1 MIFSAV
7 SSKCLAKNVRGNIYY
22 VSFLRINTYNYSS
35 IFDLILRKKKERI
48 CDDNKI
54 INDNRGKEE
63 EYNECNIKERIL
75 KCEVPIYN
83 SNNKIKK
90 KENISYIKNDV
101 HKDKKC
107 SDGFELISDDNI
119 YNNKLYILRYI
130 KYLQIN
136 DDINKYRFI
145 SKHII
150 NNVYKFRYNEIL
162 FILKIFCKRKYKNL
176 LLLQCFSEYFYWLC
190 KLKKSNKTNISYYLY
205 FCSRFNYIPTIK
217 YVDEYLDTFLCYEK
231 WVPGMNFFSLN
242 MIEEETNDCAKD
254 IKYIINVLYFLNM
267 CNLKKKKELFD
278 TLLYM
283 CIYNINDLTVKN
295 TFLLLKILITN
306 IENDKYDISVFST
319 IHKNIERH
327 INSLED
333 LDFHNY
339 MNIIFYNNIN
349 PDATFFRFI
358 HNYID
363 KKDIR
368 ISSNSMLAILKIMK
382 KYNNKDHVMFKKMA
396 RIMIDNFFN
405 YTYDQI
411 LYVLKIFIQLN
422 YFSQDFFNYL
432 FKAFISS
439 GVNDLVWNKLPD
451 ENSKE
456 KKKIQ
461 GIIKNKYLLNDLYID
476 NNNNNNNN
484 SNYIVNRYEDVLKE
498 KKKKVKEDEKIN
510 YENLKTCNSYDKKV
524 FPFDET
530 YVGEN
535 KNNEIYVERDNL
547 LHNDK
552 TLQNNNHHYNNISH
566 FDNEKRDIPNNILC
580 NNILNKINNK
590 YDNFTNDPTKSFGNT
605 SLYINIVEEKK
616 DDKHKKI
623 NEISHLPLHLNI
635 IKSKMKIDSSNIIPN
650 NMPMED
656 NNIYRKVTYD
666 ILYIQMHIYLFIY
679 LGICGYRNIQA
690 LDMLSKKIQHYLY
703 IIYNKQHD
711 ISDDNIEKKKK
722 KNDGIKLISFS
733 YAINK
738 MKEDYNNNFYL
749 LSQEHKNILL
759 HDDMKSIQI
768 RNNLENRELLKDKQK
783 IGYKEN
789 YIHMCNDNIDSK
801 KKNKKKKEKYIS
813 NVYQDDQKNIFIN
826 QLKKS
831 CLHFVYNKNEKLD
844 LEKLEKRKKKKKKK
858 LKEEKNDNMN
868 VMKYMNVENFRRSK
882 SINTNNMNDTVY
894 KNVSIIKKRNTEK
907 IEQKKKTLAECYS
920 GHPAFIRLHN
930 RKLFRRYF
938 NGMYKSELY
947 LEKIKRKKTKK
958 GNEMNKKRK
967 GDLRLKKY
975 RKIKTLRNTILK
987 RYGYIFKNKYN
998 LVSRYINDYVYN
1010 DKEKNK
1016 CLKEETFVDMILKRN
1031 EIHIDDCLFINYN
1044 ILCNI
1049 SMKNLMKKKF
1059 CNFISRSNEI
1069 TSDEYIIQ
1077 NDYYNKKQEYYKH
1090 DIIKWIYRYIN
1101 NCNIFF
1107 KNNNNK
1113 KGQLINEYDIK
1124 KLDICIKEFNS
1135 EGLKNISLICEACTN
1150 LYYYNNNLYDVLLYH
1165 MLKIIDRFYNNIGE
1179 YVKENLICNHD
1190 KSNINMHKNFKNNN
1204 INLPGDM
1211 SIIQDRF
1218 EENIIYN
1225 NMLCDDKSDEEN
1237 KILHKE
1243 INVHNN
1249 NK

>member
-1 MIFSAV
+1 
-7 SSKCLAKNVRGNIYY
+7 
-22 VSFLRINTYNYSS
+22 
-35 IFDLILRKKKERI
+35 
-48 CDDNKI
+48 
-54 INDNRGKEE
+54 
-63 EYNECNIKERIL
+63 
-75 KCEVPIYN
+75 
-83 SNNKIKK
+83 
-90 KENISYIKNDV
+90 
-101 HKDKKC
+101 
-107 SDGFELISDDNI
+107 
-119 YNNKLYILRYI
+119 
-130 KYLQIN
+130 
-136 DDINKYRFI
+136 
-145 SKHII
+145 
-150 NNVYKFRYNEIL
+150 
-162 FILKIFCKRKYKNL
+162 
-176 LLLQCFSEYFYWLC
+176 
-190 KLKKSNKTNISYYLY
+190 
-205 FCSRFNYIPTIK
+205 
-217 YVDEYLDTFLCYEK
+217 
-231 WVPGMNFFSLN
+231 
-242 MIEEETNDCAKD
+242 
-254 IKYIINVLYFLNM
+254 M

-439 GVNDLVWNKLPD
+439 GVNDPC
-451 ENSKE
+451 
-456 KKKIQ
+456 I
-461 GIIKNKYLLNDLYID
+461 
-476 NNNNNNNN
+476 
-484 SNYIVNRYEDVLKE
+484 
-498 KKKKVKEDEKIN
+498 
-510 YENLKTCNSYDKKV
+510 
-524 FPFDET
+524 PFDET

-975 RKIKTLRNTILK
+975 RKIKTLRNMILK

-1135 EGLKNISLICEACTN
+1135 DMKEEEEEEEKKKKKKNNNNKLLISLKNISLICEACTN

-1249 NK
+1249 NNNNISNNNISNNNISNNNISNNNISNNNISNNYISNNNNYYYFSKLHICLFKHVWQFLICHIQIIYMMSQMCYPKNVEHIKKKFNIILYDISYLYYIYTKTLLNFQKEIEIKNRRISTDNIKHIVSNDDIHNLFSCINFYIIFLYILKKNINEQKEYFINPTTERIMESNDMMITWDDLKIEKNIHPQNNLYVHTNNIVTYEKMQELKNDDHNSIMDHHYIFKIMLHCINLIRYSNISNDKINNNEQKKKNIYIFTLIRFYYIFKTFYRNKKLLYNIIEQNYDRLLSLIYY